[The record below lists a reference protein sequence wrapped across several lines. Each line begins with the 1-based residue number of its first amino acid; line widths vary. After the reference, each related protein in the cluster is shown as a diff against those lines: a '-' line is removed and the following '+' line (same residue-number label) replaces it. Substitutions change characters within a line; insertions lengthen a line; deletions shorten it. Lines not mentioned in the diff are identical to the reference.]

1 MKFLLDENIPATMK
15 RALKNNGYD
24 VEHVND
30 KLKGKKD
37 KEVFEYGVKNKK
49 CIITY
54 DCDFNE
60 FKSLKH
66 YGIIK
71 IEQITN
77 KHQDKLLEI
86 IEKQKA
92 DGFEDIFIHITK
104 NKVFKIT
111 KVFSRKNKFKQL
123 RKVPLD
129 LFI

>member
-15 RALKNNGYD
+15 KTLKSSGYD

-86 IEKQKA
+86 IEQQKA

-104 NKVFKIT
+104 NKVFKIM
-111 KVFSRKNKFKQL
+111 KVFSKKNKFKQFI
-123 RKVPLD
+123 KVPLD
-129 LFI
+129 SIK

>member
-15 RALKNNGYD
+15 KTLKSNGYD
-24 VEHVND
+24 VEHAND

-37 KEVFEYGVKNKK
+37 KEVFEYAVKNKK

-60 FKSLKH
+60 FKPLKH

-86 IEKQKA
+86 IEQQKL

-104 NKVFKIT
+104 
-111 KVFSRKNKFKQL
+111 KQS
-123 RKVPLD
+123 
-129 LFI
+129 I